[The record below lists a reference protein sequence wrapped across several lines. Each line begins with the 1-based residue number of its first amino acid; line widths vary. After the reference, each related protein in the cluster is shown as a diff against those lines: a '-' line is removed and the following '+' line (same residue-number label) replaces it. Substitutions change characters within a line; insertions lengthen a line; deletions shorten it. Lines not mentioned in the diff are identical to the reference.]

1 MRSTEVEDRRH
12 STGAQDPMRRIRRTF
27 FGSLVLIGLL
37 VGLMIGRL
45 TAPGPVQLAL
55 VEVQPQG
62 LSLQFD
68 REPEVYDEHLEGA
81 FALLFQ
87 AEGEPQSGQ
96 LQIDDMPVAWRV
108 QQTGKGLLLH
118 LVAARRLQG
127 QWHGERHDGGWR
139 IAVQVAV
146 DKQP

>member
-12 STGAQDPMRRIRRTF
+12 STGEQDPMPRLRRRF

-37 VGLMIGRL
+37 IGLMIGRL
-45 TAPGPVQLAL
+45 TAPGPVQLEL
-55 VEVQPQG
+55 VQVQPQG

-96 LQIDDMPVAWRV
+96 LQIDGMPVAWRV
-108 QQTGKGLLLH
+108 QQTEKGLLLH

-127 QWHGERHDGGWR
+127 QWQGARGDGGWQ
-139 IAVQVAV
+139 VQVSV
-146 DKQP
+146 SPWRP

>member
-12 STGAQDPMRRIRRTF
+12 STGEQDPMPRLRRRF

-37 VGLMIGRL
+37 IGLMIGRL
-45 TAPGPVQLAL
+45 TAPGPVQLEL
-55 VEVQPQG
+55 VQVQPQG

-87 AEGEPQSGQ
+87 AEGEAQSGQ
-96 LQIDDMPVAWRV
+96 LQVDGMPVGWRV

-118 LVAARRLQG
+118 LVAARPLQG
-127 QWHGERHDGGWR
+127 QWRGERHDGGWHL
-139 IAVQVAV
+139 AVQVVAA
-146 DKQP
+146 KRP